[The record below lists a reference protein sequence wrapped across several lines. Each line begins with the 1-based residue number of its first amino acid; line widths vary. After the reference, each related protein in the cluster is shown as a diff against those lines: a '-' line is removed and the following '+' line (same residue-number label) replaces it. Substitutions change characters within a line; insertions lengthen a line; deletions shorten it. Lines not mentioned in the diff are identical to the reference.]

1 MEPLLAALCDEEIY
15 IQGALRWLWFG
26 TAIGADLWDHDRWQV
41 VVNRHVTIL
50 REAGALSELPHVL
63 DAVAHVHLVAGEL
76 AAATSVVEE
85 ARMVCEATGTVQARL
100 GPLGL
105 AAMRGDGR
113 EAQRLLDAT
122 MRQAVPQGQGAALTM
137 AHYYHALL
145 CNSLAQYTDGLAAA
159 QLAASHPEAF
169 GAPFG
174 LLELVEAAVRSGAP
188 DLATLALEQLAEAT
202 AASGT
207 DWALGAERRSRALLN
222 EGDTAEKLYREAIDH
237 LARTRVRVELARAHL
252 VYGEWLRREQ
262 RRADARAQLRTA
274 YEMFAEMG
282 VEAFADRAGRELQAT
297 GETARRRVEGTRSLL
312 TPQEAQVAQLARD
325 GLSNPEIGA
334 RLFISP
340 RTAQYHLH
348 KVFAKLDIT
357 SRNQLSRV
365 PANRLTV
372 A

>member
-1 MEPLLAALCDEEIY
+1 MGSLLSALCDEEIS

-76 AAATSVVEE
+76 GAATSVVEE
-85 ARMVCEATGTVQARL
+85 ARIVCEATGTVQARL

-105 AAMRGDGR
+105 AAIRGDGR
-113 EAQRLLDAT
+113 EAQRLLEVT
-122 MRQAVPQGQGAALTM
+122 MREAVPTGQGAALIM
-137 AHYYHALL
+137 AHYYQALL
-145 CNSLAQYTDGLAAA
+145 CNSLAKYADGLTAA
-159 QLAASHPEAF
+159 QLAAIDPEAF

-188 DLATLALEQLAEAT
+188 EIARRALEQLSEAT
-202 AASGT
+202 AAAGT
-207 DWALGAERRSRALLN
+207 DWALGVETRSRALLS
-222 EGDTAEKLYREAIDH
+222 EGDAAETLYLESIER
-237 LARTRVRVELARAHL
+237 LARTRVRVELARTHL
-252 VYGEWLRREQ
+252 VYGEWLRREL
-262 RRADARAQLRTA
+262 RRADARVQLRA
-274 YEMFAEMG
+274 AHEMFTEMG
-282 VEAFADRAGRELQAT
+282 VEAFAKRARRELQAT
-297 GETARRRVEGTRSLL
+297 GETARRRIEGTRSVL
-312 TPQEAQVAQLARD
+312 TPQEAQIAQLALE

-365 PANRLTV
+365 PASRLTLR
-372 A
+372 